1 MENETTSPPSQAAI
15 NGAKSQGPT
24 SPEGKARSS
33 RNAEKHG
40 MYGNAVLLHH
50 ESAEEFASLRDDYY
64 SQFAP
69 ATRAESDLVDRMIA
83 ATWRLRRLAALES
96 AALDH
101 AIEAQRAELDATYQ
115 GLDPETR
122 AHFAFDQLAGE
133 GVTLH
138 TYARFQSAQLRQ
150 YDRAL
155 RNLLLLRE
163 TASKKT
169 KN

>member
-1 MENETTSPPSQAAI
+1 MENQTTPPPSQADV
-15 NGAKSQGPT
+15 NGTNSQGPS
-24 SPEGKARSS
+24 SPEGEARPS

-64 SQFAP
+64 GQFTP

-83 ATWRLRRLAALES
+83 ATWRLRRFAALES

-101 AIEAQRAELDATYQ
+101 AIDTQRAELDATYRY
-115 GLDPETR
+115 LDPETR

-133 GVTLH
+133 GVTLD
-138 TYARFQSAQLRQ
+138 TYARLQSAQLRQ

-155 RNLLLLRE
+155 RNLLLLQE
-163 TASKKT
+163 TPSQKT